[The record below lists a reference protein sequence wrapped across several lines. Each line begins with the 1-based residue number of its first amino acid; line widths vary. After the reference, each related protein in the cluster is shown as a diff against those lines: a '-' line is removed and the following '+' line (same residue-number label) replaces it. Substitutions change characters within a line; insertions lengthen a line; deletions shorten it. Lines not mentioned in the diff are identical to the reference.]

1 MKENQNKPM
10 EDNLTEAAKSSP
22 SAPKETVAPNCTTGN
37 LSQQNKTIKLA
48 KMGMLV
54 AISIIL
60 VQIHFPIFPAMPFLE
75 YDPADIPIFI
85 GAFAFGPLA
94 GISITVVTALIQGIT
109 VSAASGWFGI
119 VMHIL
124 ATGSFV
130 LVAGLIYRKNKSR
143 KGAVIAMAAGT
154 LTMTLMMAAANIVL
168 DPIFYGY
175 PLKAVMEMI
184 PFIIGFNLIKAGANS
199 IITFLLYKRISRFL
213 HK

>member
-1 MKENQNKPM
+1 MKDKNNNTLNRQN
-10 EDNLTEAAKSSP
+10 N
-22 SAPKETVAPNCTTGN
+22 
-37 LSQQNKTIKLA
+37 TIKLA

-54 AISIIL
+54 AISVIL
-60 VQIHFPIFPAMPFLE
+60 VYFIHFPIFPAVPFLE

-85 GAFAFGPLA
+85 GTFAFGPLA
-94 GISITVVTALIQGIT
+94 GFTLTVVTSVIQGLT
-109 VSAASGWFGI
+109 VSAAGGWFGI
-119 VMHIL
+119 LMHIL

-130 LVAGLIYRKNKSR
+130 LVAGLIYRSNKNR

-154 LTMTLMMAAANIVL
+154 FTMTGMMAVANIIL
-168 DPIFYGY
+168 DPIFYGM
-175 PLKAVMEMI
+175 PVEAVYALL